1 MALVLPIIVLHNRVV
16 TVASEM
22 KIADLEHA
30 SGVTR
35 STIHHYLNLG
45 LLPAPR
51 IEGPKLHLFGPTHV
65 ARLKEIRRLRDGGWA
80 LARIRERFT
89 RSTLETRP
97 PEAEP
102 GPHLGGMRQRIAA
115 RATVLF
121 AERGYE
127 GVRLADLA
135 RELGIGKATLYRHF
149 PNKEALFVDCVE
161 RVRFTLIP
169 KEARETNERRTSLDD
184 QVQHRAAAV
193 LANFTAFRTLSNL
206 LSSVAE
212 GRDAKLAAKARA
224 ELHGMVTNAVPLIER
239 MIRAKLVRSVDPELL
254 AYMLWFALMG
264 AGERML
270 REPKLSQADVL
281 ETYLGFIAHGTRSS

>member
-1 MALVLPIIVLHNRVV
+1 
-16 TVASEM
+16 M
-22 KIADLEHA
+22 KIADLERL

-51 IEGPKLHLFGPTHV
+51 VEGPKLHLFGPVHV

-80 LARIRERFT
+80 LTRIRERLA
-89 RSTLETRP
+89 RRAI
-97 PEAEP
+97 EAHVDEP
-102 GPHLGGMRQRIAA
+102 GPHADGTRQRIAE
-115 RATVLF
+115 RATELF

-127 GVRLADLA
+127 GVRLTDLA

-169 KEARETNERRTSLDD
+169 REARETNDRQGSFDD
-184 QVQHRAAAV
+184 QGRNRAAAV
-193 LANFTAFRTLSNL
+193 LANFGAFRTLSNL
-206 LSSVAE
+206 LGSVAQ

-224 ELHGMVTNAVPLIER
+224 ELHRMVTNAVPLLQR
-239 MIRAKLVRSVDPELL
+239 MISAKLVRDVDPDLL

-264 AGERML
+264 AGERMTL
-270 REPKLSQADVL
+270 DPKLSRAEVL
-281 ETYLGFIAHGTRSS
+281 EAYLELVAHGIRRS